1 MLNKNTLIKVKNRDN
16 GTVGYTI
23 PDLGIRR
30 TFAPGESKE
39 ITLEELQKL
48 HYISGGDFII
58 ENCLLINNKEAIKN
72 IFQEKTVE
80 PEYFYTE
87 EDIKDLLLNQ
97 SLDALLDCLDFAPK
111 GVIDLVK
118 DMAVKLEINDIA
130 KRTAIFEKT
139 GFNVN
144 KAVEI
149 NKETSAPDAAEKT
162 AKRRVVIPTTE
173 NETTQGAPQRRVPA
187 GKYSIK
193 E

>member
-1 MLNKNTLIKVKNRDN
+1 MNKNTLIKVKNRDN

-30 TFAPGESKE
+30 TFAAGETKE
-39 ITLEELQKL
+39 ITFEELQKL

-58 ENCLLINNKEAIKN
+58 ENCLLINNKDAIKE
-72 IFQEKTVE
+72 IFQERTVE

-87 EDIKDLLLNQ
+87 DDIKDLLLNQ

-130 KRTAIFEKT
+130 KRDAIFRKT

-149 NKETSAPDAAEKT
+149 NKETSAPDATEKT
-162 AKRRVVIPTTE
+162 AKRRVAIPVSE
-173 NETTQGAPQRRVPA
+173 EANKEETPQRRVPTN
-187 GKYSIK
+187 KYSVK

>member
-1 MLNKNTLIKVKNRDN
+1 MNKNTLIKVKNRDN

-30 TFAPGESKE
+30 TFAAGETKE
-39 ITLEELQKL
+39 ITFEELQKL

-58 ENCLLINNKEAIKN
+58 ENCLLINNKDAIKE
-72 IFQEKTVE
+72 IFQERTVE

-87 EDIKDLLLNQ
+87 DDIKDLLLNQ

-130 KRTAIFEKT
+130 KRDAIFKKT

-149 NKETSAPDAAEKT
+149 NKETSAPDATEKT
-162 AKRRVVIPTTE
+162 AKRRVAIPVSE
-173 NETTQGAPQRRVPA
+173 EVNKEEAPQRRVPTN
-187 GKYSIK
+187 KYSVK